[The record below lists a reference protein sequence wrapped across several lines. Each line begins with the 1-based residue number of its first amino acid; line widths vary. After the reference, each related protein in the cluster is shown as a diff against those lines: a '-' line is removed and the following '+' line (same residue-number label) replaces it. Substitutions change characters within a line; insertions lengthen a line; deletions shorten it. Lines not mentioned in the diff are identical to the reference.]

1 MAKFTIDADK
11 VKEIKQ
17 GNADKETAELRRK
30 AYREESDP
38 LVMEMIRG
46 ETDSSLK
53 RVPTLEDIQSK
64 IADIKQRY
72 PKPNEVE

>member
-1 MAKFTIDADK
+1 MLTVKSEIADSIRT
-11 VKEIKQ
+11 EI
-17 GNADKETAELRRK
+17 ELESCIKNRIE

-38 LVMEMIRG
+38 LVMEMMRA
-46 ETDSSLK
+46 EVDSSLG

-72 PKPNEVE
+72 PKPREVR